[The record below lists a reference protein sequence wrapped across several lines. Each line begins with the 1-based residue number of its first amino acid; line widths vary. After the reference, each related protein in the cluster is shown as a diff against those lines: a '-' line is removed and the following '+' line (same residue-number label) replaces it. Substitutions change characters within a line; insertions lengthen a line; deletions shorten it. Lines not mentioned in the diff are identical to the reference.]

1 MIKLICDKC
10 GRECSEY
17 SCYKHWSDS
26 QCKEVLLCRKCDGEY
41 QEVLFKADADFFA
54 KEGDN

>member
-10 GRECSEY
+10 GCECGEY

-26 QCKEVLLCRKCDGEY
+26 QSKEVLLCRKCDGEY
-41 QEVLFKADADFFA
+41 QEVLLKADAEFF
-54 KEGDN
+54 KK